1 MSTVALTQ
9 DPVEASA
16 LDLARR
22 VGLILAALVALI
34 SWRLLC
40 QPRLAALIVPLGARL
55 NRAAQRFE
63 RLMARLAAG
72 ALPKPHASGRHDGP
86 RSANTIPTGRGWL
99 VVALGSQGAAYAF
112 QLQTLLA
119 EPAAAELLARAPT
132 VQRIIRPL
140 ARMLAF
146 GAFANRPRPARAA
159 PAAAKAAAS
168 PVAFVPPG
176 AVVGRSPGFTWYEV
190 PTPPAKPA

>member
-1 MSTVALTQ
+1 M
-9 DPVEASA
+9 
-16 LDLARR
+16 
-22 VGLILAALVALI
+22 
-34 SWRLLC
+34 
-40 QPRLAALIVPLGARL
+40 GARL
-55 NRAAQRFE
+55 NRAAHRFE

-86 RSANTIPTGRGWL
+86 RSATVLPSGRGWL
-99 VVALGSQGAAYAF
+99 VVALGSQGAAYAY

-119 EPAAAELLARAPT
+119 EPAAAALLARAPT
-132 VQRIIRPL
+132 VQRILRPL
-140 ARMLAF
+140 TRMLAI

-159 PAAAKAAAS
+159 PVAAPKAAS

>member
-1 MSTVALTQ
+1 MSTAALPQ

-55 NRAAQRFE
+55 NRAAHRFAG
-63 RLMARLAAG
+63 LMARLAAG
-72 ALPKPHASGRHDGP
+72 RLAKPHASGRHDGP
-86 RSANTIPTGRGWL
+86 RSATVLPSGRGWL
-99 VVALGSQGAAYAF
+99 VVALGSEGAAYAY

-119 EPAAAELLARAPT
+119 EPAAALLARAPT

-146 GAFANRPRPARAA
+146 GAFANRPHPARAA
-159 PAAAKAAAS
+159 PVAAKAAAS

-190 PTPPAKPA
+190 PTSPAKPA

>member
-1 MSTVALTQ
+1 MSTVALPQ

-34 SWRLLC
+34 SRRLLC

-72 ALPKPHASGRHDGP
+72 RLAKPHASGRHDGP

-99 VVALGSQGAAYAF
+99 VVALGSQGAAYAY

-119 EPAAAELLARAPT
+119 EPAAALLARAPT

-140 ARMLAF
+140 ARMLAI

-159 PAAAKAAAS
+159 PAAAKVAAS